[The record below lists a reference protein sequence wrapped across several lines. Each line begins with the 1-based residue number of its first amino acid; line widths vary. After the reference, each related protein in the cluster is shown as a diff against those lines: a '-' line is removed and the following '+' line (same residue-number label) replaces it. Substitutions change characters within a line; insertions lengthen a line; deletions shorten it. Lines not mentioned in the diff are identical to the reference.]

1 MALGRALAVAIVGLH
16 GRLVEVE
23 ADIATGLPTFG
34 LVGLPDA
41 SLQESRDRVR
51 AAAANSGFPLP
62 QQRITVNL
70 SPAALPKAG
79 TGFDLAVAAA
89 LLSASGT
96 APAPTVN
103 RYVHIGELG
112 PRRPRTPGARRAAR
126 RPRRGR
132 RGPPGRRRPVRQ
144 PGRGGADPRRT
155 GVAGAAADGRRPP
168 PRRRGR
174 PGRGRRV
181 RRSRRVPDDTV
192 DDPGGRHR
200 AQASPPDVD
209 LADVIGQRTARH
221 ALGGRGRRPAPPAPH
236 GATRRGQDHAGRSP
250 PGVCCRISTTSR
262 RSR

>member
-1 MALGRALAVAIVGLH
+1 MALGRALAVALVGLH
-16 GRLVEVE
+16 GHVVEVE

-112 PRRPRTPGARRAAR
+112 LDGRVRPVRGVLPAVLAAVEAGRPDVVVPYGNQDEAKLIPGARVW
-126 RPRRGR
+126 
-132 RGPPGRRRPVRQ
+132 PVR
-144 PGRGGADPRRT
+144 RLT
-155 GVAGAAADGRRPP
+155 
-168 PRRRGR
+168 
-174 PGRGRRV
+174 
-181 RRSRRVPDDTV
+181 
-192 DDPGGRHR
+192 
-200 AQASPPDVD
+200 DVV
-209 LADVIGQRTARH
+209 LLT
-221 ALGGRGRRPAPPAPH
+221 
-236 GATRRGQDHAGRSP
+236 AGRSTTTWSSSST
-250 PGVCCRISTTSR
+250 ISTYRTTPTTTPAAPPHAGVNRPTSIWVMSSVSAR
-262 RSR
+262 LAMRWRSPQPAGTTFS